1 MKTRIGKFEI
11 LRPLGKGAM
20 GEVFL
25 AVDPLIGRQVAIKTI
40 RGVEAEGAEA
50 RGRFQREAQAAGQL
64 NHPNLVGIHEF
75 GEDDGLLYLAMEYVE
90 GEDLEKLLAR
100 GGLQPQDLL
109 EVLAQVCE
117 GLAYA
122 HGKGV
127 LHRDIKPSN
136 IRVLREGQV
145 LKAKIMDFGIARL
158 HNSELTGTG
167 TLLGTFGYM
176 APEYVQTGKPD
187 PRSDLFAVGVIL
199 YEALAGHRPFEGDTT
214 ATVLYRLVHEEPPA
228 LDLSRLQ
235 GVSAKL
241 SQVLAVALAKDPRA
255 RFQGGEAFAK
265 ALREAKDPAWGGPDF
280 DRTMAVPKPV
290 LPPAAPSAAA
300 PPTAA
305 PPRPT
310 RPVAA
315 PEVSGRK
322 GPWVALALLLLAGG
336 GGAAWWFTRPKV
348 VPTISLPPP
357 EATSISPG
365 PAQPAPNPGKPAV
378 SVAPPAEAKARPAG
392 HPSLKPK
399 VEPPLTEEEA
409 NAWLNE
415 AGLGLVDTPEQS
427 LKRIERVIQDH
438 PLNPRARAL
447 QLAGLY
453 NAGRYDRM
461 VAALEGAKDAGVPPR
476 QLLAFGA
483 FQDMLRTEKREQ
495 RLPPAVKEMLGAE
508 FPGLQRAG
516 QRFNR
521 PLARPGY

>member
-1 MKTRIGKFEI
+1 MRTRIGKFEI

-25 AVDPLIGRQVAIKTI
+25 AVDPLIGRHVAIKTI

-100 GGLQPQDLL
+100 GGLQPQELL
-109 EVLAQVCE
+109 EVLAQVCD

-136 IRVLREGQV
+136 VRVLKEGGA

-187 PRSDLFAVGVIL
+187 PRSDLFAVGVML

-214 ATVLYRLVHEEPPA
+214 ATVLYRLVHEEPAA

-241 SQVLAVALAKDPRA
+241 NQVLAVALAKDPRA
-255 RFQGGEAFAK
+255 RFQGGEALAK
-265 ALREAKDPAWGGPDF
+265 ALREAKDPTWGGPDF
-280 DRTMAVPKPV
+280 DRTQAVAKPAI
-290 LPPAAPSAAA
+290 PAPAAPT
-300 PPTAA
+300 PQ
-305 PPRPT
+305 PT
-310 RPVAA
+310 RSVAA
-315 PEVSGRK
+315 PTPAGRK
-322 GPWVALALLLLAGG
+322 GPWVAVILLLLGGG

-357 EATSISPG
+357 EPAAGPG
-365 PAQPAPNPGKPAV
+365 SAPAKVAGPVEAPREKAEPRPRPAAH
-378 SVAPPAEAKARPAG
+378 AAKA
-392 HPSLKPK
+392 K

-461 VAALEGAKDAGVPPR
+461 VPALEGAKDAGVPPR

-508 FPGLQRAG
+508 FPGIHRAG
-516 QRFNR
+516 QRFSR
-521 PLARPGY
+521 PLTKPGY

>member
-1 MKTRIGKFEI
+1 MRTHIGKFQI

-25 AVDPLIGRQVAIKTI
+25 AVDPLIGRHVAIKTI
-40 RGVEAEGAEA
+40 RGVEAEGADA

-64 NHPNLVGIHEF
+64 SHPNLVGIHEF

-100 GGLQPQDLL
+100 GGLLPQELL

-136 IRVLREGQV
+136 IRVVKEGTS
-145 LKAKIMDFGIARL
+145 LKAKVMDFGIARL
-158 HNSELTGTG
+158 HNSELTGLG

-214 ATVLYRLVHEEPPA
+214 ATVLYRLVHEEPIP

-235 GVSAKL
+235 GVSGKL
-241 SQVLAVALAKDPRA
+241 GQVLTVALAKDPRA
-255 RFQGGEAFAK
+255 RYQRGEDLAK
-265 ALREAKDPAWGGPDF
+265 ALREAKDPDWGGPDY
-280 DRTMAVPKPV
+280 DRTMASPKPN
-290 LPPAAPSAAA
+290 LPAP

-305 PPRPT
+305 AAPQIT
-310 RPVAA
+310 RPMVAPA
-315 PEVSGRK
+315 PKGRHR
-322 GPWVALALLLLAGG
+322 GLLLAVALLIVGCG
-336 GGAAWWFTRPKV
+336 AAAAWWFKRPKV
-348 VPTISLPPP
+348 VQTISLPPP
-357 EATSISPG
+357 EPAMAGSAPAPGKVRGKGQPRPG
-365 PAQPAPNPGKPAV
+365 PAHA
-378 SVAPPAEAKARPAG
+378 
-392 HPSLKPK
+392 K
-399 VEPPLTEEEA
+399 VEPPLSEEEA
-409 NAWLNE
+409 NAWLDE
-415 AGLGLVDTPEQS
+415 ALLGLVDTPEQS
-427 LKRIERVIQDH
+427 LKRIDRVIQDH

-453 NAGRYDRM
+453 NAGHYDRM
-461 VAALEGAKDAGVPPR
+461 VPALEGAKEAGVMPR
-476 QLLAFGA
+476 QLLAFSA
-483 FQDMLRTEKREQ
+483 FQEILRTEKREQ
-495 RLPPAVKEMLGAE
+495 RLPPAVKEVLSAE
-508 FPGLQRAG
+508 FPGLRRAG
-516 QRFNR
+516 QRLSR
-521 PLARPGY
+521 PLGPSNY

>member
-11 LRPLGKGAM
+11 VRPLGKGAM

-25 AVDPLIGRQVAIKTI
+25 AVDPLIGRHVAIKTI

-50 RGRFQREAQAAGQL
+50 RERFQREAQAAGQL
-64 NHPNLVGIHEF
+64 SHPNLVGIHEF

-90 GEDLEKLLAR
+90 GEDLEKLMAR
-100 GGLQPQDLL
+100 RGLLPQELL

-136 IRVLREGQV
+136 VRVVKEGNA
-145 LKAKIMDFGIARL
+145 LKAKVMDFGIARL

-176 APEYVQTGKPD
+176 APEYIQTGKPD

-199 YEALAGHRPFEGDTT
+199 YESLAGHRPFEGDTT
-214 ATVLYRLVHEEPPA
+214 ATVLYRLVHEEPEA

-235 GVSAKL
+235 GVSGKL
-241 SQVLAVALAKDPRA
+241 GQVLSVALAKDPRA
-255 RFQGGEAFAK
+255 RYQRGEDFAA
-265 ALREAKDPAWGGPDF
+265 ALRSAKDPGWGGPDL
-280 DRTMAVPKPV
+280 DRTMAVARPTVPPPPPAPQPTRPMATPESTRSRAPLVIGALVLALAAGAGYGWMKRPKPV
-290 LPPAAPSAAA
+290 Q
-300 PPTAA
+300 
-305 PPRPT
+305 
-310 RPVAA
+310 
-315 PEVSGRK
+315 
-322 GPWVALALLLLAGG
+322 
-336 GGAAWWFTRPKV
+336 
-348 VPTISLPPP
+348 TISLPPSEPGPAAPASPRAPQGKP
-357 EATSISPG
+357 EAKGQHRAPAHG
-365 PAQPAPNPGKPAV
+365 PAQP
-378 SVAPPAEAKARPAG
+378 KA
-392 HPSLKPK
+392 
-399 VEPPLTEEEA
+399 EPPLTEEEA

-415 AGLGLVDTPEQS
+415 AALGLLDTPAQS

-447 QLAGLY
+447 QVAGLY
-453 NAGRYDRM
+453 NAGSYERL
-461 VAALEGAKDAGVPPR
+461 VPALEGAKDAGVQPR
-476 QLLAFGA
+476 QLLAFSV

-495 RLPPAVKEMLGAE
+495 RLPPSVREMLGAE

-516 QRFNR
+516 QRFQR
-521 PLARPGY
+521 LQGKSG